1 MGHSAHFDRD
11 SLAVIGID
19 NAFSQAVVGP
29 FYFLYGVLYCTE
41 IENSDSN
48 VFFFFFA
55 SRFLEKMFKIIV
67 DSHAVVKSITEIS
80 RYSQNT
86 EHFHYHE
93 APSVALLATLTS
105 LVPGPPL

>member
-1 MGHSAHFDRD
+1 MALFTFFTVSFIAQKLKILIQM
-11 SLAVIGID
+11 S
-19 NAFSQAVVGP
+19 
-29 FYFLYGVLYCTE
+29 
-41 IENSDSN
+41 
-48 VFFFFFA
+48 FFFFFA